1 MKRVR
6 KKTGSFTSEEHDIL
20 DGKAQISRVVERSGD
35 VWQFRMWVAEEKK
48 YIRRSLKT
56 RDFVTAKKRAED
68 IVFET
73 MSDISTG
80 RKIFGITLGELVQQ
94 YLVWRQEDVDNG
106 NITEG
111 RHGTI
116 QHQKGN
122 LEA

>member
-35 VWQFRMWVAEEKK
+35 VWQFRMWVADEKK

-80 RKIFGITLGELVQQ
+80 RKIFGITLGDLVQQ
-94 YLVWRQEDVDNG
+94 YLVWRQDDVVMG
-106 NITEG
+106 
-111 RHGTI
+111 
-116 QHQKGN
+116 
-122 LEA
+122 